1 MKEKIF
7 MMLVALLLSVSIQAQ
22 PGGGTK
28 GIQGYLDV
36 VRQEEG
42 EDIVFIYEYFIE
54 IEEEKID
61 KVADAFDTALSID
74 GDVIL
79 AIMFMNSQVERNQN
93 NPVFLRE
100 IDSFPV
106 TNMYKHNGE
115 LMNEQEYKMYVKAR
129 IDVWKYNKTHKK
141 IKYE

>member
-1 MKEKIF
+1 MNQKILVL
-7 MMLVALLLSVSIQAQ
+7 MLALLLSVSIQAQ

-28 GIQGYLDV
+28 GILGYLDV
-36 VRQEEG
+36 VRQEE
-42 EDIVFIYEYFIE
+42 DKVFIYEYFIE

-61 KVADAFDTALSID
+61 KVVDAFDTALSID
-74 GDVIL
+74 SDIIL

-115 LMNEQEYKMYVKAR
+115 LMNKQEYEMYVKAH
-129 IDVWKYNKTHKK
+129 IDVWKYNTAHKK